1 MKARKSRITKNKIDK
16 SKIISEPKEYSET
29 NTIRAVRGSEDESSN
44 GLSTKKIE
52 YPEEIISKN
61 MDLFDKKEIEIF
73 SLITL
78 DKKKEKNKTESEI
91 EKRKIENKN
100 LRIQYIKLIEPM
112 RNSIQNIENIRK
124 MEDEML
130 KKKREREDKILLE
143 KRNKLD
149 NSINQVNSHILNTF
163 ENIVRNVAYIR
174 KVEDEN
180 INV

>member
-1 MKARKSRITKNKIDK
+1 MKTRKSRMTRNKIDK
-16 SKIISEPKEYSET
+16 SKIITESKEYSET
-29 NTIRAVRGSEDESSN
+29 NTIRAVKGSEDESSN

-73 SLITL
+73 SLIAL
-78 DKKKEKNKTESEI
+78 DKKNKTESEI

>member
-29 NTIRAVRGSEDESSN
+29 NTIRAVKGSEDESSN

-73 SLITL
+73 SLIAL
-78 DKKKEKNKTESEI
+78 DKKNKTESEI

-100 LRIQYIKLIEPM
+100 LKIQYIKLIEPM

-180 INV
+180 INVKK

>member
-1 MKARKSRITKNKIDK
+1 MKTRKSRMTRNKIDK
-16 SKIISEPKEYSET
+16 SKIISDSKEYSEA
-29 NTIRAVRGSEDESSN
+29 NTIRAVKGSEDESSN

-100 LRIQYIKLIEPM
+100 YLPYKNL
-112 RNSIQNIENIRK
+112 NII
-124 MEDEML
+124 
-130 KKKREREDKILLE
+130 KILSKNITRTITIITFL
-143 KRNKLD
+143 KQLFFCKFSAFIKCCLPLAVLSLAV
-149 NSINQVNSHILNTF
+149 SIL
-163 ENIVRNVAYIR
+163 
-174 KVEDEN
+174 
-180 INV
+180 

>member
-1 MKARKSRITKNKIDK
+1 MKTRKSRMTRNKIDK
-16 SKIISEPKEYSET
+16 SKIISDSKEYSEA
-29 NTIRAVRGSEDESSN
+29 NTIRAVKGSEDESSN

-52 YPEEIISKN
+52 YQEEIISKN

-73 SLITL
+73 SLIAL
-78 DKKKEKNKTESEI
+78 DKKNKTESEI

>member
-1 MKARKSRITKNKIDK
+1 MKTRKSRMTRNKIDK
-16 SKIISEPKEYSET
+16 SKIISDSKEYSEA
-29 NTIRAVRGSEDESSN
+29 NTIRAVKGSEDESSN

-52 YPEEIISKN
+52 YQEEIISKN

-78 DKKKEKNKTESEI
+78 DKKNKTESEI

-100 LRIQYIKLIEPM
+100 LKIQYIKLIEPM